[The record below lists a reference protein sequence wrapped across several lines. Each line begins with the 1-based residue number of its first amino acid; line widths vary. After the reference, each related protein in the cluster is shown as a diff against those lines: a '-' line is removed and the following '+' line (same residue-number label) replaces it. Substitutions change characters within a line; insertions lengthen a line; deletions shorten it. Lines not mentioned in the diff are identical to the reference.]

1 MILKRYKDIIAIQ
14 TGASDKNLVADLV
27 AFHAG
32 NLEIAEVSAELF
44 DKMTP
49 ITVKTATIPVTQSS
63 LALQDQSL
71 ALQQLNA
78 WNNEKNPD
86 VSSGKVEFGIKSL
99 TINVTQICNLKCT
112 YCAAG
117 GDGTYGDP
125 VNRISIEK
133 TLPQLKFFIDQL
145 KPQTT
150 FKISFVGGEPFLY
163 PEAIKAIYDYVVER
177 SVEKQI
183 NCQFMVTTNG
193 TLMTDKAIELLK
205 TMKINITVSLD
216 GEASMNDLVR
226 PSKNG
231 KSSTAQTLE
240 GLQKLSAIKSH
251 LASVGLAAVY
261 SKENMKVKESYL
273 YFRTLNVD
281 WYEFNFSYNEHDQLV
296 QNEFLHQMHEV
307 AELAWQFGQE
317 TELRKIKTFNLY
329 FEIFD
334 NQRRVENFCGAG
346 KSYLVIDAK
355 NQLYTCPWEV
365 GNKQEIVGSDQSL
378 DYDQLSNY
386 QKSLVELNNCQT
398 CWARYVCG
406 GGCMFINKTHTGNKH
421 KKDELFCER
430 TRSLILMAIL
440 YYKQARAVA

>member
-296 QNEFLHQMHEV
+296 QNEFLQQMQEV